1 MHEEKTQVALLLRLA
16 AVIAVVLTADV
27 SSAQG
32 SGRGYIEQNTPP
44 PTELVV
50 ARWHFGTNGRIGH
63 MGWSHNYPSSDRNFN
78 EFIRNATGID
88 VELASYRIV
97 ELGDPDV
104 FDYPFAY
111 VSEPGEM
118 ELTDQE
124 KLNLREFI
132 DRGGF
137 VLMDDFDG
145 VAQLENM
152 RLEVQ
157 SVFPER
163 PFFAVTADHDVFRI
177 HFELS
182 DLERM
187 SPYVPGGE
195 IVYFGMLNQR
205 GELAIAAGH
214 NNDLAN
220 FWDWYDQARYPLEP
234 AADAFRLGINFIIW
248 SMTH

>member
-1 MHEEKTQVALLLRLA
+1 MPACCRA
-16 AVIAVVLTADV
+16 AVLAGFIAILEC
-27 SSAQG
+27 SSAYAQG
-32 SGRGYIEQNTPP
+32 FRCRYIEQNAPP
-44 PTELVV
+44 STELVV
-50 ARWHFGTNGRIGH
+50 ARWHFGTDGYIGH
-63 MGWSHNYPSSDRNFN
+63 CGWSHNYPSSDRNFN
-78 EFIRNATGID
+78 EFIRNSTGID
-88 VELASYRIV
+88 VEIASYRIV
-97 ELGDPDV
+97 ELGDPEV

-118 ELTDQE
+118 DLTEQE
-124 KLNLREFI
+124 QRNLREFI

-145 VAQLENM
+145 VRQLETM
-152 RLEVQ
+152 RTEVLR
-157 SVFPER
+157 VFPDR
-163 PFFAVTADHDVFRI
+163 SFFVVTADHSSFSI
-177 HFELS
+177 HFELN

-195 IVYFGMLNQR
+195 IVYFGMLNDR

-220 FWDWYDQARYPLEP
+220 FWDWYDEARYPLEP
-234 AADAFRLGINFIIW
+234 AADAFRLGINFVIW

>member
-1 MHEEKTQVALLLRLA
+1 MGANFVW
-16 AVIAVVLTADV
+16 
-27 SSAQG
+27 SSADAQG
-32 SGRGYIEQNTPP
+32 FRRGGFGRGYIEQNTPP
-44 PTELVV
+44 PTELIV
-50 ARWHFGTNGRIGH
+50 ARWHFGTNGNIGH
-63 MGWSHNYPSSDRNFN
+63 LGWSHNYPGSDENFN
-78 EFIRNATGID
+78 GFIRNATGID
-88 VELASYRIV
+88 VEVGSYLIV
-97 ELGDPDV
+97 ELGEPNV

-118 ELTDQE
+118 DLTEQE
-124 KLNLREFI
+124 AVNLREFI

-145 VAQLENM
+145 SWQLENM
-152 RLEVQ
+152 REEVQ
-157 SVFPER
+157 RVFPDR
-163 PFFAVTADHDVFRI
+163 PFFTVRTDHQVFDI
-177 HFELS
+177 LFELP

-195 IVYFGMLNQR
+195 IVYFGMLNER

-220 FWDWYDQARYPLEP
+220 FWDGYDQAYAPLEP